1 MKKKMEKWLA
11 LLLTA
16 VMLMMTITGCGGG
29 QEETKDAQSSEEGAS
44 TDAPADAPTDSSTD
58 TPGKILYFVVGNL
71 GDLSYGDMGWWATQA
86 VAEKYGYEYEVV
98 EGGADP
104 ANYTTTLLDAIE
116 TGGYTH
122 VIAAGWYI
130 VDDILAMAG
139 SDYQDIKFILFDTSN
154 DIDLTGLNNV
164 YCITYKANEAS
175 FVTAVYLAMMSQSGK
190 IGAISCNDSPLL
202 NDFITGFVQGSKY
215 CREELGMDVD
225 SLVTYIGA
233 QTIQNNYETAGV
245 LYDQNIDGIFNIGS
259 TTALGACQAAEERGG
274 YENGHIIVGVDCD
287 QYEVYKETKDTDVT
301 GYENIATSMLKCIE
315 DSCLW
320 VFDGIA
326 DGSVQP
332 GLHRVG
338 IAEGGVGLAKN
349 ENYLALT
356 PEDVQQKVNE
366 IEEKIASG
374 EILVKSYYDFESYEE
389 FAEYRDN

>member
-1 MKKKMEKWLA
+1 MKKKVRRWIALVLA
-11 LLLTA
+11 AT
-16 VMLMMTITGCGGG
+16 LMMTLAGCGSG
-29 QEETKDAQSSEEGAS
+29 QEEGKEAQNAEGEVQ
-44 TDAPADAPTDSSTD
+44 TDAVQEPPAD

-215 CREELGMDVD
+215 CKEELGIEVD

-274 YENGHIIVGVDCD
+274 YENGYIIVGVDCD
-287 QYEVYKETKDTDVT
+287 QYEVYKQTKDTDVT
-301 GYENIATSMLKCIE
+301 GYENIATSMLKRIE

-349 ENYLALT
+349 ENYLAVT
-356 PEDVQQKVNE
+356 PEDVQEKIDE

-374 EILVKSYYDFESYEE
+374 KIEVKSYYDFESYEE
-389 FAEYRDN
+389 FAAYRDN

>member
-1 MKKKMEKWLA
+1 MKRKTTKRIT
-11 LLLTA
+11 LLLAAVLVMTA
-16 VMLMMTITGCGGG
+16 LAGCGKKAADTGNS
-29 QEETKDAQSSEEGAS
+29 QEAAANEE
-44 TDAPADAPTDSSTD
+44 DS
-58 TPGKILYFVVGNL
+58 PGKILYFVVGNL
-71 GDLSYGDMGWWATQA
+71 GDLSYGDMGLWATQA
-86 VAEKYGYEYEVV
+86 VAEKYGYEYDVV
-98 EGGADP
+98 EGGTDP

-130 VDDILAMAG
+130 VDDILKLAG
-139 SDYQDIKFILFDTSN
+139 SDFQDVKFVLFDTSN
-154 DIDLTGLNNV
+154 DLELEGLDNV

-175 FVTAVYLAMMSQSGK
+175 FVTAAYLAMMSQSGK

-202 NDFITGFVQGSKY
+202 NDFITGFVQGAKY
-215 CREELGMDVD
+215 CKDELGMDVD

-233 QTIQNNYETAGV
+233 QTIQNNYETASV
-245 LYDQNIDGIFNIGS
+245 LYDQGIDGIFNIGS

-274 YENGHIIVGVDCD
+274 HESGHIIVGVDCD

-315 DSCLW
+315 ESCLW
-320 VFDGIA
+320 AFAGME
-326 DGSVQP
+326 DGSVEP

-356 PEDVQQKVNE
+356 PEDIQQKIDE
-366 IEEKIASG
+366 IEGKIASG
-374 EILVKSYYDFESYEE
+374 EIEVKSYYDFASYEE